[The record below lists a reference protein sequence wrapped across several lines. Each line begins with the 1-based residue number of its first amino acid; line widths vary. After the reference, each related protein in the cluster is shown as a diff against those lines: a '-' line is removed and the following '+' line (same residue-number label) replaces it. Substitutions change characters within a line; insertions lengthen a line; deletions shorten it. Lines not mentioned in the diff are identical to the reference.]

1 MNKKILSAILFSALI
16 VGTTGT
22 FTSCKDYDDDIKD
35 LQGQIDGL
43 AGDITKLQGDLST
56 LGTTVNG
63 LTYVKNVTLSGSD
76 LIVTDK
82 NGNDHTYAI
91 SNTNTT
97 YTLDV
102 QQDGNKVIIILKDQ
116 DGNEQKKEIS
126 FTDETFDA
134 GELKLDKDGNIT
146 YKGEK
151 TGVTMPA
158 IPSIPTLTKVD
169 YVENGVVLGYDLK
182 YGNNEPICLR
192 INDILPITSFEYIP
206 NKILAEWGERVIVF
220 EKNNYNPVKIEK
232 NAVVVESKVINY
244 LPNQAKPEYH
254 VNPSS
259 ATEAQLANEGKANVL
274 DKEVSLVTRGTN
286 TGIIS
291 WKETKIDG
299 GIATVTLEAD
309 PNKFT
314 TDKEKLNEIALQ
326 FTTKAG
332 NKITTEYVGV
342 INKAEKINLVL
353 ADKEVT
359 ALTPKDAACHFATSK
374 DAAEKQAAKIGNDNK
389 GDKDNAHL
397 VQEVGYAASTSTSG
411 INLKTLV
418 TTCNIADAAGHKF
431 FDYAAHADIYELT
444 FYAEPYKV
452 NNTPQEQYMTLEDGI
467 FHAKNY
473 GGVDR
478 SAIGKA
484 PIVRAELR
492 DKTNNNALV
501 AAAWIK
507 LLIVEDTPVT
517 EVDYVAEHD
526 TIVGLGCNADG
537 VLMTTTDEF
546 MSAHVYNFVNNSK
559 LEALSK
565 QQWHHIYAFSQSA
578 TAEYKNIAPA
588 NGKWTVTAT
597 EYDPQ
602 NEANQVVRFA
612 MTGTFEKAKNV
623 YEAYAV
629 FAKTTDATKL
639 ANVANS
645 SAYPANVVIKYTVT
659 VKDIDFTAH
668 TPTDATAA
676 GSKISNL
683 WSTFKN
689 LPAIDIYCV
698 TPDNAGTTANALIAQ
713 DLLSNFYGRTVNLQ
727 YTKADEYVAGNYP
740 SFVHSNMTAKFVFS
754 TSNEGRLVNGNDGNV
769 YSLKVVAGT
778 KIHALLTKDGKVIA
792 SETAKDANLVAELS
806 GTEDGVAE
814 NYKVVYQKN
823 GVAKAV
829 LNYDKRDGADMF
841 YATIDLQYYN
851 GCDQYVTVT
860 DGAFNAKFIR
870 PVNVERNEGKFF
882 NDGNNQGASVL
893 KLGELVVLKDWRLDS
908 SNDGLNEFAKHL
920 NYYKYYNVKAIQL
933 HGDTKNIQTD
943 LNHAGKFESIE
954 KAFGSKGAA
963 TLLEFAPKS
972 QTYTSVPTVVP
983 DFGTV
988 TYTNKEV
995 KVNAPFYLR
1004 IPIEVVYEWGT
1015 VIENIDVE
1023 VKVTL

>member
-1 MNKKILSAILFSALI
+1 MNKKFLSAILFSALI

-43 AGDITKLQGDLST
+43 SGDIAKLQSDLST

-63 LTYVKNVTLSGSD
+63 LTYVKNVTVSGSD
-76 LIVTDK
+76 LIVTDQ
-82 NGNDHTYAI
+82 NGKEHKYAVN
-91 SNTNTT
+91 SSNTT

-102 QQDGNKVIIILKDQ
+102 QQEGNKITIILKDQ
-116 DGNEQKKEIS
+116 DGNEQKKEINFS
-126 FTDETFDA
+126 DSEKFDA

-151 TGVTMPA
+151 TGVTMP
-158 IPSIPTLTKVD
+158 SIPTLIKVD
-169 YVENGVVLGYDLK
+169 YTENGVVLGYDLK
-182 YGNNEPICLR
+182 YGNNEPIRLR

-206 NKILAEWGERVIVF
+206 DKVLAGWGERVIVF
-220 EKNNYNPVKIEK
+220 EKNNYNPVKIVGD
-232 NAVVVESKVINY
+232 AVVEESKVINY
-244 LPNQAKPEYH
+244 LPNQATPEYH

-259 ATEAQLANEGKANVL
+259 ATEAQLANEGKVDIL

-291 WKETKIDG
+291 WKGTEILG
-299 GIATVTLEAD
+299 GIATVKLEAD
-309 PNKFT
+309 PNKFA
-314 TDKEKLNEIALQ
+314 TDPNKLNEIALQ
-326 FTTKAG
+326 FTTTAG

-342 INKAEKINLVL
+342 INKAEKIKLVL

-359 ALTPKDAACHFATSK
+359 VNTPKDDACHFATSK
-374 DAAEKQAAKIGNDNK
+374 KDAEDQAAKIGNDNK
-389 GDKDNAHL
+389 GDKKNDHL
-397 VQEVGYAASTSTSG
+397 VQEVGYAASTSTEG
-411 INLKTLV
+411 IDLKTLV
-418 TTCNIADAAGHKF
+418 TTCNTADAAGHKF
-431 FDYAAHADIYELT
+431 FDYAAHSDIYELT
-444 FYAEPYKV
+444 FYPESYKV
-452 NNTPQEQYMTLEDGI
+452 NNTPQEQYMTLENGI

-507 LLIVEDTPVT
+507 LLIVEDTKVT
-517 EVDYVAEHD
+517 EADYVAEHD
-526 TIVGLGCNADG
+526 TIVGLGCNVDG
-537 VLMTTTDEF
+537 ILMTTTDEF

-578 TAEYKNIAPA
+578 TAEYKNIAPK
-588 NGKWTVTAT
+588 NGQWTVNAT

-602 NEANQVVRFA
+602 NEANQVVKFA

-639 ANVANS
+639 ANVTNS

-683 WSTFKN
+683 WSTFKG

-698 TPDNAGTTANALIAQ
+698 TPDNEGTTTKALIEQ

-727 YTKADEYVAGNYP
+727 YTKDDKYIADNYP
-740 SFVHSNMTAKFVFS
+740 SFVHANMTAEFVFS
-754 TSNEGRLVNGNDGNV
+754 ALNDNRLVNGNDGNV
-769 YSLKVVAGT
+769 YSLKVVNGT
-778 KIHALLTKDGKVIA
+778 KIHALLTKDGKVLTSEIA
-792 SETAKDANLVAELS
+792 NAKNLVAELS
-806 GTEDGVAE
+806 GSDKVAE

-823 GVAKAV
+823 DVAKAV

-870 PVNVERNEGKFF
+870 PVNVKGNEGKYF

-893 KLGELVVLKDWRLDS
+893 KLGELVVLKDWRLD
-908 SNDGLNEFAKHL
+908 NDLNDFAKHL
-920 NYYKYYNVKAIQL
+920 NYYKYYNVKAIKL
-933 HGDTKNIQTD
+933 HGDAKNIQTD

-954 KAFGSKGAA
+954 KAFGSVGAA
-963 TLLEFAPKS
+963 TLLTFDAKE
-972 QTYTSVPTVVP
+972 QTYSVVPTVAP

-988 TYTNKEV
+988 TYLNKEV
-995 KVNAPFYLR
+995 KVNEPFYLR

>member
-1 MNKKILSAILFSALI
+1 MNRKILSAILFSALV

-82 NGNDHTYAI
+82 NGNDHKYAI

-102 QQDGNKVIIILKDQ
+102 QQNGNKVIIILKDQ

-134 GELKLDKDGNIT
+134 GELKIDKDGNIT
-146 YKGEK
+146 YKGDK
-151 TGVTMPA
+151 TGVT

-169 YVENGVVLGYDLK
+169 YIENGVVLGYDLK
-182 YGNNEPICLR
+182 YGNDEPICLR

-206 NKILAEWGERVIVF
+206 DKILANWGERVIVF
-220 EKNNYNPVKIEK
+220 EKNNYIPVKIEK
-232 NAVVVESKVINY
+232 DAVIEDSKVINY

-259 ATEAQLANEGKANVL
+259 ATTAQLANEGKADIL

-291 WKETKIDG
+291 WKETKIEG
-299 GIATVTLEAD
+299 GVATIKLEAN
-309 PNKFT
+309 PNKFAT
-314 TDKEKLNEIALQ
+314 NENKLNEIALQ

-332 NKITTEYVGV
+332 NKVTTEYVGV
-342 INKAEKINLVL
+342 INKAEKIKLVL
-353 ADKEVT
+353 ADKDVT
-359 ALTPKDAACHFATSK
+359 VLTPKDNACHFATSK
-374 DAAEKQAAKIGNDNK
+374 KAAEDQVAKIGNDNK

-397 VQEVGYAASTSTSG
+397 VQEVGYAASTSTEG
-411 INLKTLV
+411 IDLKTLI
-418 TTCNIADAAGHKF
+418 TTCNTADAAGHKF
-431 FDYAAHADIYELT
+431 FDYAAHSDIYELT
-444 FYAEPYKV
+444 FYAESYKV
-452 NNTPQEQYMTLEDGI
+452 NNTPQEQYMTLENGI

-507 LLIVEDTPVT
+507 LLIVEDTKVT
-517 EVDYVAEHD
+517 EADYVAEHD

-537 VLMTTTDEF
+537 ILMTTTDEF

-565 QQWHHIYAFSQSA
+565 QQWHHIYAFSRSA
-578 TAEYKNIAPA
+578 TAEYKNIAPK
-588 NGKWTVTAT
+588 NGTWTVNAT

-602 NEANQVVRFA
+602 NEANQVVKFA

-629 FAKTTDATKL
+629 FAKTTDPTKL
-639 ANVANS
+639 ANVTNS

-683 WSTFKN
+683 WSTFKG

-698 TPDNAGTTANALIAQ
+698 TPDNAGTTTNALIEQ

-727 YTKADEYVAGNYP
+727 YTKEDKYVADNYP
-740 SFVHSNMTAKFVFS
+740 SFVHANMTAKFVFS
-754 TSNEGRLVNGNDGNV
+754 SANNDRLVNGNDGNV
-769 YSLKVVAGT
+769 YSLKVVDGT
-778 KIHALLTKDGKVIA
+778 KIHALLTKDGKVLTG
-792 SETAKDANLVAELS
+792 ETANTNNLVAQLNE
-806 GTEDGVAE
+806 TDKVAE

-823 GVAKAV
+823 DVAKAV

-893 KLGELVVLKDWRLDS
+893 NLGDLVVLKDWRLDG
-908 SNDGLNEFAKHL
+908 NDGLNEFAKHL
-920 NYYKYYNVKAIQL
+920 NYYKYYNVKAIKL
-933 HGDTKNIQTD
+933 HGDAKNIQTD

-954 KAFGSKGAA
+954 KAFGTNGAA
-963 TLLEFAPKS
+963 TLLTFDEKT
-972 QTYTSVPTVVP
+972 QTYTDVPTDVP
-983 DFGTV
+983 NFGTV

-995 KVNAPFYLR
+995 KVNEPFYLR

-1015 VIENIDVE
+1015 VIENIDVL